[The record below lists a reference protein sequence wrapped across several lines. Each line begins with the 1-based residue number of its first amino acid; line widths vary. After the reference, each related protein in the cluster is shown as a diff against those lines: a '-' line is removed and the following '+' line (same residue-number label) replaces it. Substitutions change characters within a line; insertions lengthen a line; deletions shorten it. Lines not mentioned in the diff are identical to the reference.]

1 MAKAKKK
8 VEVKE
13 EKPPETQ
20 ALAVVT
26 SNTQMSVVTPE
37 TLQEY
42 QTQRLCVEAEALNDV
57 FYVSLKKKLS
67 DGDAKSIALCAEI
80 LGLTKGSGL
89 NINNTTYNQSL
100 NVEREHKESFAGI
113 VRRLSEGRRAAQ
125 GNDGIIEAEV
135 VDV

>member
-1 MAKAKKK
+1 MAKPKKK
-8 VEVKE
+8 VEVRDDKH
-13 EKPPETQ
+13 PEAQ
-20 ALAVVT
+20 ALAVVP

-42 QTQRLCVEAEALNDV
+42 QTQRLCVEAEDLNDV

-100 NVEREHKESFAGI
+100 SINKEKNDSFASI
-113 VRRLSEGRRAAQ
+113 VRKLQNGRRVEKDH
-125 GNDGIIEAEV
+125 GVLEAEV
-135 VDV
+135 VE